1 MAAQTTISDL
11 YDNSNNGICS
21 RSDTPN
27 LSPVALNRLSDH
39 LSSIFQSPDFQ
50 FCSDA
55 RIVAG
60 AGREVPVHR
69 CILSARS
76 PFFRKI
82 FSDPNSPKGRSRK
95 LELKELVGDF
105 DVGFDSLVSALS
117 YLYSGKVR
125 QPPDGVCV
133 CVDDVCLHA
142 ACRPAVDFM
151 VGTLYAAFTFQSIEL
166 VVIYQQQ
173 LLDILEKVETDDI
186 LVILSVA
193 NMCSN
198 TCGSL
203 LTKCM
208 EIVVKSDIDIIALE
222 KALPQDVVKKI
233 TDSRKSLGLVRLEG
247 DDFPDKNVKRIH
259 RALDSDDVELLRM
272 LLKEAPIT
280 LDDAYALHYAVAYCD
295 SKVTAELLDIELA
308 DVNHKNPRGYTVL
321 HLAAMRRDPKII
333 VSLLTKGARPS
344 ESTSDGRN
352 ALQISKRLTKFADYY
367 TPTEEGM
374 ASPKDR
380 LCIEILEQAER
391 RDPLLSEAS
400 VSLAMAGDDLR
411 SKLVYL
417 ETRVFLAKLLF
428 PTEAKVAM
436 DIAQVEDTSELQL
449 SPTFKLTQRNQS
461 AAMDLNDAPFKLK
474 EEHLAR
480 LRALSKTVELGKR
493 FFPRCSAVL
502 NKIMD
507 GDGLSVL
514 AHLTHETSE
523 EQELKKQRLEELQ
536 NALKKAYNEDKEE
549 LDISFISSSSSS
561 TSASLVQSKLI

>member
-1 MAAQTTISDL
+1 M
-11 YDNSNNGICS
+11 
-21 RSDTPN
+21 
-27 LSPVALNRLSDH
+27 
-39 LSSIFQSPDFQ
+39 
-50 FCSDA
+50 
-55 RIVAG
+55 
-60 AGREVPVHR
+60 
-69 CILSARS
+69 
-76 PFFRKI
+76 
-82 FSDPNSPKGRSRK
+82 
-95 LELKELVGDF
+95 GDF
-105 DVGFDSLVSALS
+105 DVGFDSLVAALS

-133 CVDDVCLHA
+133 CVDDVCSHA
-142 ACRPAVDFM
+142 ACRPAVEFM

-173 LLDILEKVETDDI
+173 LLDILEKVSTDDI

-222 KALPQDVVKKI
+222 KALPQDVVKQI

-295 SKVTAELLDIELA
+295 SKVTAELLDIGLA
-308 DVNHKNPRGYTVL
+308 DVNRKNPRGYTVL
-321 HLAAMRRDPKII
+321 HLAAIRRDPKII
-333 VSLLTKGARPS
+333 VSLLTKGARPT
-344 ESTSDGRN
+344 ERTSDGRN
-352 ALQISKRLTKFADYY
+352 ALQISKRLTKFVDYY
-367 TPTEEGM
+367 KPTEEGM

-436 DIAQVEDTSELQL
+436 DIAQVDDTSELQL

-502 NKIMD
+502 NNIMD

-514 AHLTHETSE
+514 AHLIHETSE
-523 EQELKKQRLEELQ
+523 EQELNTQRLEELQ

-549 LDISFISSSSSS
+549 LDNSFISSSSSS
-561 TSASLVQSKLI
+561 TSASLVSSKLI